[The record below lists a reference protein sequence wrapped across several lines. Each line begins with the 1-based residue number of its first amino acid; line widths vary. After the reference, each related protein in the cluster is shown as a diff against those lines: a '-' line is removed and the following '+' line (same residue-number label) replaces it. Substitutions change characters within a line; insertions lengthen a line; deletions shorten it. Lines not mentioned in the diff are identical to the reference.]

1 MEEKIMEEL
10 KDVMDP
16 ETGVSIVDMGFIYE
30 IEVEDGKAEI
40 EMTLT
45 TPGCPLHSSFT
56 RQVEKKVVSME
67 GIDEVEVDVVFD
79 PPWKPE
85 MMSEEAKKK
94 LGYKER

>member
-1 MEEKIMEEL
+1 MEEKIREKL

-16 ETGVSIVDMGFIYE
+16 ETGVSIVDMGFLYSID
-30 IEVEDGKAEI
+30 VEDGKAEI

-56 RQVEKKVVSME
+56 RQVEKKVLSME

-94 LGYKER
+94 LGYRER

>member
-1 MEEKIMEEL
+1 MEEKIREKL

-16 ETGVSIVDMGFIYE
+16 ETGVSIVDMGFLYGID
-30 IEVEDGKAEI
+30 VEDGKAEI

-56 RQVEKKVVSME
+56 RQVEKKVLSME

-94 LGYKER
+94 LGYRER